1 MRKYLPIYFSSFIE
15 AQPKKLVS
23 AFCVLF
29 ALSFL
34 SAETYSFQDSLQ
46 TSNDSD
52 AVEQQGIIEVQNIS
66 NVLYISEGAQVVGL
80 KEVYVKPQ
88 IENKQNAKIETKT
101 KEIEV
106 LVSNKVEKQSI
117 LVEKN
122 KVNRVRYGL
131 ENSGETSVFKNSNSI
146 SKLGDRVQRAA
157 VAILSSISLKIVLI
171 INDDDIVDN
180 QSQFLVNAQHRTFR
194 VRPPPI
200 SNAKYIS

>member
-29 ALSFL
+29 ALSFI

-52 AVEQQGIIEVQNIS
+52 AIEQQEIYEVENIS

-101 KEIEV
+101 KVIEV
-106 LVSNKVEKQSI
+106 LVSNKIEKQSI

-122 KVNRVRYGL
+122 KVNRVRYAL

-200 SNAKYIS
+200 SIAKYIS

>member
-1 MRKYLPIYFSSFIE
+1 MRKYLPIYFSSFIK

-52 AVEQQGIIEVQNIS
+52 AIEQQEIIEVENIS

-80 KEVYVKPQ
+80 KEVFVKPQ
-88 IENKQNAKIETKT
+88 IENRQNAKIATKT
-101 KEIEV
+101 KEIEA
-106 LVSNKVEKQSI
+106 LVSSKVEKQSVLI
-117 LVEKN
+117 EKN
-122 KVNRVRYGL
+122 KINRVRYVL

-146 SKLGDRVQRAA
+146 SKLGDRVQRVA
-157 VAILSSISLKIVLI
+157 VAILSPISIKILLVI
-171 INDDDIVDN
+171 SDTVSADN
-180 QSQFLVNAQHRTFR
+180 QNQFLVHTQHRTFR

-200 SNAKYIS
+200 SITKYIS